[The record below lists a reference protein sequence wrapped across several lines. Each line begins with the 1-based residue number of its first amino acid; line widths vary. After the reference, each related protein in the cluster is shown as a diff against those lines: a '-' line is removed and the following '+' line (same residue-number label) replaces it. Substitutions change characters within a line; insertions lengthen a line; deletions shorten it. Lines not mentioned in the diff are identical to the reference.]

1 MYEFKSIEGNCSI
14 TIRKQKQ
21 IFLYEFKLDIYFDAV
36 PKEDIG
42 EEKAM
47 GRVTIDEFNQDDDD
61 LPFDIVCER
70 KTDYVT

>member
-1 MYEFKSIEGNCSI
+1 LKSIEGNCSI

-21 IFLYEFKLDIYFDAV
+21 ICLYEFKLDIYFDAV

>member
-1 MYEFKSIEGNCSI
+1 
-14 TIRKQKQ
+14 
-21 IFLYEFKLDIYFDAV
+21 
-36 PKEDIG
+36 
-42 EEKAM
+42 M